1 VEPLEA
7 CAEHRTVV
15 FVAESTGDVDHAIGV
30 DAHEIPVV
38 REMVNGQRARPL
50 TTAATP
56 WSARSSRIWAA

>member
-38 REMVNGQRARPL
+38 REMVMARGL
-50 TTAATP
+50 G
-56 WSARSSRIWAA
+56 R